1 MQADFFDSQIISKY
15 NQMRDIPIVTM
26 IAWSMIAA
34 PAIAQLQ
41 EPVDPRP
48 PRLPQP
54 ELLPPPEELLQPPTA
69 PPSTGPTAPPL
80 RGTITVSRFEVTGS
94 TVFKAEEFAEV
105 TAPFTNRPLSFAE
118 LLQVR
123 DEITKY
129 YVDRGYITSGAFL
142 PPQRMAEGVV
152 EIAVIEGEVEEIDVQ
167 VKGRLNPGYVR
178 SRVALGAKTPLQVDR
193 LVQALQLLQLNPLI
207 ENISAELA
215 AGTRSGTSLLE
226 IEVTSAPTFRTVLKY
241 DNGRVPSVGTDRRQ
255 VAFQETSLLGLG
267 DALTISYTNTDGSN
281 SLDEA
286 SYRIPINARNGTLG
300 LFFKISENE
309 VIEEPFDQLDIESDS
324 RDYEISYRQPLIE
337 TPTKELALGLIAAR
351 RESDTRLL
359 GEPFPLSPGSN
370 DDGETRVS
378 ALRFFQEW
386 TNRGREEV
394 FAARSQFS
402 VGIGAFE
409 ATVNDEP
416 PDSRFFSWRG
426 QLQYLRVLGQD
437 AALLLRSDVQ
447 LSPEPLV
454 AIEQFGLGGI
464 NSVRGY
470 RQDAILADNGIFAS
484 AEVRLP
490 IARISDWNT
499 VLQFTPFFEIG
510 TGWNTDRANPEPN
523 NLYSVGMGLRLEV
536 ANKLTARFDWGIP
549 LGNLL
554 PNRRTLQEN
563 GLYFSI
569 EYRPFDR
576 ER

>member
-1 MQADFFDSQIISKY
+1 
-15 NQMRDIPIVTM
+15 MRDIPIVTM
-26 IAWSMIAA
+26 IAWSLIGT
-34 PAIAQLQ
+34 PAIAQVR

-48 PRLPQP
+48 PRLPER

-69 PPSTGPTAPPL
+69 PPSTGPTAPFR

-105 TAPFTNRPLSFAE
+105 TAPFINRPLSFAE

-123 DEITKY
+123 DGISKY

-142 PPQRMAEGVV
+142 PPQTMDSGVV
-152 EIAVIEGEVEEIDVQ
+152 EIAVIEGKVEEIDVR

-215 AGTRSGTSLLE
+215 AGTRTGTSLLE
-226 IEVTSAPTFRTVLKY
+226 IEVTSAPTFATVLKY

-255 VAFQETSLLGLG
+255 IAFREASLLGLG
-267 DALTISYTNTDGSN
+267 DALTLSYTNTDGSN

-337 TPTKELALGLIAAR
+337 TPTKELALGLIGAR

-359 GEPFPLSPGSN
+359 DEPFPLSPGAN
-370 DDGETRVS
+370 DDGETRVT
-378 ALRFFQEW
+378 AIRFFQEW

-394 FAARSQFS
+394 FAVRSQFS

-426 QLQYLRVLGQD
+426 QLQYLRVLGED

-447 LSPEPLV
+447 LAAETLV
-454 AIEQFGLGGI
+454 PIEQFGLGGI

-490 IARISDWNT
+490 IARISDWDT

-510 TGWNTDRANPEPN
+510 TGWNTDRANPQPN

-536 ANKLTARFDWGIP
+536 ARKLTARFDWGIP

-576 ER
+576 QR

>member
-1 MQADFFDSQIISKY
+1 
-15 NQMRDIPIVTM
+15 M
-26 IAWSMIAA
+26 IAWSMIGTL
-34 PAIAQLQ
+34 AIAQIQ
-41 EPVDPRP
+41 EPVQPTP
-48 PRLPQP
+48 PSLPEP
-54 ELLPPPEELLQPPTA
+54 ELLPPPEELLQPPAA
-69 PPSTGPTAPPL
+69 PPSTRPTIPPL
-80 RGTITVSRFEVTGS
+80 TGTITVSRFEVTGS
-94 TVFKAEEFAEV
+94 TVFRSEEFAEV
-105 TAPFTNRPLSFAE
+105 TEPFTNRPLSFAE

-142 PPQRMAEGVV
+142 PPQTMQEGVV
-152 EIAVIEGEVEEIDVQ
+152 EIAVIEGKVEEIDVQ
-167 VKGRLNPGYVR
+167 VKGRLHPGYVR
-178 SRVALGAKTPLQVDR
+178 SRVELGAKTPLQVDR

-207 ENISAELA
+207 ENLSAELA
-215 AGTRSGTSLLE
+215 AGTRSSTSLLE
-226 IEVTSAPTFRTVLKY
+226 IEVTSAPTFSTVLKL

-255 VAFQETSLLGLG
+255 VALREASLLGLG
-267 DALTISYTNTDGSN
+267 DALTLSYTNTDGSN
-281 SLDEA
+281 ALDEA

-300 LFFKISENE
+300 LFFKSSESE

-359 GEPFPLSPGSN
+359 DAPFPLSPGAN
-370 DDGETRVS
+370 EDGETRVT
-378 ALRFFQEW
+378 AIRFFQEW

-394 FAARSQFS
+394 FAVRSQFS
-402 VGIGAFE
+402 VGIGAFA

-426 QLQYLRVLGQD
+426 QLQYLRVLGRD
-437 AALLLRSDVQ
+437 AALLLRADVQ
-447 LSPEPLV
+447 LAPETLLP
-454 AIEQFGLGGI
+454 IEQFGLGGI

-484 AEVRLP
+484 VEARLP
-490 IARISDWNT
+490 IARISEWDT

-510 TGWNTDRANPEPN
+510 TGWNSDRANPEPN

-536 ANKLTARFDWGIP
+536 ARKLTARFDWGIP

-554 PNRRTLQEN
+554 PNRRTRPRKWLILQ
-563 GLYFSI
+563 
-569 EYRPFDR
+569 YRIQTF
-576 ER
+576 

>member
-1 MQADFFDSQIISKY
+1 
-15 NQMRDIPIVTM
+15 MRDIPIVTM
-26 IAWSMIAA
+26 IAWSLIGT
-34 PAIAQLQ
+34 PAIAQLR
-41 EPVDPRP
+41 EPVEPRP

-69 PPSTGPTAPPL
+69 PPINRPTAPL
-80 RGTITVSRFEVTGS
+80 TGTITVERFEVTGS
-94 TVFKAEEFAEV
+94 TVFKAEELAEV

-129 YVDRGYITSGAFL
+129 YVDRGYITSGALL
-142 PPQRMAEGVV
+142 PPQTMDSRVI
-152 EIAVIEGEVEEIDVQ
+152 EIAVIEGEVQEIDIK

-178 SRVALGAKTPLQVDR
+178 SRVELGAKTPLQVDR

-241 DNGRVPSVGTDRRQ
+241 DNGRVPSVGTDRLTLT
-255 VAFQETSLLGLG
+255 FQETSLLGLG
-267 DALTISYTNTDGSN
+267 DALTLSYTNTDGSN
-281 SLDEA
+281 ALDEA

-324 RDYEISYRQPLIE
+324 REYEISYRQPLIE
-337 TPTKELALGLIAAR
+337 TPTRELALGLIAAR
-351 RESDTRLL
+351 RESNTQLL

-370 DDGETRVS
+370 EDGETRVS

-426 QLQYLRVLGQD
+426 QLQYLRVLGPD
-437 AALLLRSDVQ
+437 AALLLRSDLQ

-454 AIEQFGLGGI
+454 PIEQFGLGGL

-499 VLQFTPFFEIG
+499 VLQFTPFLEIG
-510 TGWNTDRANPEPN
+510 TGWNTDRANPQPN

-563 GLYFSI
+563 GLYFTI

-576 ER
+576 QR

>member
-1 MQADFFDSQIISKY
+1 
-15 NQMRDIPIVTM
+15 MRDIPVVTM
-26 IAWSMIAA
+26 IAWSLIGT
-34 PAIAQLQ
+34 PAIAQVQ
-41 EPVDPRP
+41 DPVDPRP
-48 PRLPQP
+48 PRLPEP
-54 ELLPPPEELLQPPTA
+54 ELLPPPEELLQPPAA
-69 PPSTGPTAPPL
+69 PPSNRPTIPPL
-80 RGTITVSRFEVTGS
+80 TGTIIVDRFEVTGS
-94 TVFKAEEFAEV
+94 TVFKKEEFAEV
-105 TAPFTNRPLSFAE
+105 TEPFTKRPLSFAE

-123 DEITKY
+123 DEITKF

-142 PPQRMAEGVV
+142 PPQTMAEGVV
-152 EIAVIEGEVEEIDVQ
+152 EIAVIEGEVEEIDVK

-193 LVQALQLLQLNPLI
+193 LVRSLQLLQLNPLL

-226 IEVTSAPTFRTVLKY
+226 IEVTSAPTFTTVLKY

-255 VAFQETSLLGLG
+255 VAFQEASLLGLG
-267 DALTISYTNTDGSN
+267 DALTISYTNTDGGN
-281 SLDEA
+281 ALDEA

-359 GEPFPLSPGSN
+359 GEPFSLSPGSN
-370 DDGETRVS
+370 DDGETRVT
-378 ALRFFQEW
+378 AIRFFQEW
-386 TNRGREEV
+386 TNRGAEEV

-426 QLQYLRVLGQD
+426 QLQYLRVLGPD
-437 AALLLRSDVQ
+437 AALLLKSDVQ
-447 LSPEPLV
+447 LSPEPIV
-454 AIEQFGLGGI
+454 AIEQFGLGGL

-470 RQDAILADNGIFAS
+470 RQDAILADNGIFLS

-490 IARISDWNT
+490 IARISEWNT
-499 VLQFTPFFEIG
+499 VLQFTPFLEIG
-510 TGWNTDRANPEPN
+510 TGWNTSRANPEPN

-536 ANKLTARFDWGIP
+536 APKLTARFDWGIP
-549 LGNLL
+549 LGNIL